1 MWTCGQDSPP
11 ATVPRTSAVVAVMV
25 LRTVSLLL
33 DGISLALSTRR
44 GRGVTCHFGPSGLAA
59 SSIGSH
65 RGVPTQGPPVSPHP
79 AAYCGLGSSFGVED
93 RPCSLPLLDEVQCF
107 GKSSLEQGTE
117 GRLCPVSVCL
127 ETCPHLAPARLWLP
141 SFCCSPRICPGL
153 VLFVKPLLALG
164 LMLPQPAALTTCRS
178 DWGESPSATSSPR
191 AQVAPVL
198 GSVPDA
204 GGTRLHDNLKEPLQA
219 VDDGHRGGRKGLSW
233 LGSPKSQP

>member
-1 MWTCGQDSPP
+1 MWTCGKDSPP

-33 DGISLALSTRR
+33 DGVSLALSTRR

-65 RGVPTQGPPVSPHP
+65 RGVPTWGPPVSPHS

-93 RPCSLPLLDEVQCF
+93 RPFSLLLLEEVQIF

-127 ETCPHLAPARLWLP
+127 ETCPSSCTRKAAVALLLLLSPHLPRVGFVCKAFVSAHLASCCHSLP
-141 SFCCSPRICPGL
+141 PSPHAG
-153 VLFVKPLLALG
+153 V
-164 LMLPQPAALTTCRS
+164 T
-178 DWGESPSATSSPR
+178 GESP
-191 AQVAPVL
+191 
-198 GSVPDA
+198 
-204 GGTRLHDNLKEPLQA
+204 PLLPA
-219 VDDGHRGGRKGLSW
+219 LRGHRWPQFWALSPMQVVR
-233 LGSPKSQP
+233 GFMTI